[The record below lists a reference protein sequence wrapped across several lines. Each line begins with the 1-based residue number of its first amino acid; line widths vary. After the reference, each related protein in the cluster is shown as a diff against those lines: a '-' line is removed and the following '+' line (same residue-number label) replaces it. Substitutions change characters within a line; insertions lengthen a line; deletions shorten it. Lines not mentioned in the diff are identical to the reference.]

1 MSKRGGGEGVSPT
14 PLEGCGTPGALATG
28 PTNEEEEEEETTRFD
43 EACSAR
49 NSMTKCGRCLGNI
62 RVFEGLSLLE
72 FYFVLTV
79 N

>member
-1 MSKRGGGEGVSPT
+1 VST
-14 PLEGCGTPGALATG
+14 TRLVGCSTSVALATG